1 MRILLTLFLAL
12 LALPS
17 LAEPCRAL
25 PSLAESFDRPIP
37 QAQSATAELWFAIAS
52 VVLIAA
58 LWLVNH
64 LVMRK

>member
-1 MRILLTLFLAL
+1 MRISTLFLTLIATP
-12 LALPS
+12 A
-17 LAEPCRAL
+17 LAEAF
-25 PSLAESFDRPIP
+25 ERPIP
-37 QAQSATAELWFAIAS
+37 QAQSATAEIWFAVAS

>member
-1 MRILLTLFLAL
+1 MRISTLFLTLMATP
-12 LALPS
+12 A
-17 LAEPCRAL
+17 LAEGF
-25 PSLAESFDRPIP
+25 ERPIP
-37 QAQSATAELWFAIAS
+37 QAQSATAEIWFAVAS

>member
-1 MRILLTLFLAL
+1 MRIWTFFLAL
-12 LALPS
+12 LATPA
-17 LAEPCRAL
+17 LAEG
-25 PSLAESFDRPIP
+25 FDRPIP
-37 QAQSATAELWFAIAS
+37 QAQSATAEFWFAMAS

>member
-1 MRILLTLFLAL
+1 MRISTFFLAL
-12 LALPS
+12 LATPAV
-17 LAEPCRAL
+17 AEG
-25 PSLAESFDRPIP
+25 FDRPIP
-37 QAQSATAELWFAIAS
+37 QAQSATAEIWFAVAS